1 MPSDELTIAFLTMS
15 DEELNILR
23 NSACS
28 KSGRVINWYAY
39 LKSYGE
45 YNPGWKKA
53 YQEYRKSRAWKRKR
67 DVIMQLAM
75 KPRIP
80 ENPKIR
86 RV

>member
-1 MPSDELTIAFLTMS
+1 MS